1 MRQIVFTLLCLLGA
15 WATAAEKAPPIPDYE
30 ATQVA
35 ANTYVIHGPMAI
47 PSAENKG
54 FINNPAFIVTPEG
67 VVVIDPGSSVQV
79 GEMVLRAIAKVTPK
93 KVVTV
98 LNTHEHGDHW
108 LGNQAMRE
116 SRPMVPIFGHPNMI
130 KAIEAGGAQLWIN
143 NMEQLTEGATRGT
156 VSVPP
161 NMTVNDGDVLTIAG
175 LTVHFHY
182 VSSAHS
188 SSDVMIYVE
197 EEGVLFTGDN
207 VNNGRIVR
215 MDDGSFSGNIAACIK
230 AMTIPAKVF
239 VPGHG
244 QSGGQSLV
252 FTYRDYLSG
261 LYAAVE
267 KYYEQ
272 GLSDF
277 EMKPKVA
284 AELKRFKDWSG
295 FEDELGKHISLAYLE
310 IEAKAFR

>member
-1 MRQIVFTLLCLLGA
+1 MRQLVFVLFCLFSA
-15 WATAAEKAPPIPDYE
+15 WAVAAEKAPPIPDYE
-30 ATQVA
+30 ATKVA
-35 ANTYVIHGPMAI
+35 PRTYVIHGPMGF
-47 PSAENKG
+47 PSPENKG
-54 FINNPAFIVTPEG
+54 FMNNPAFIVTEEG

-79 GEMVLRAIAKVTPK
+79 GEMVLRAIRKVTAK

-116 SRPMVPIFGHPNMI
+116 ARPLVPIFGHPNMI
-130 KAIEAGGAQLWIN
+130 KAIEQGADERWIG
-143 NMEQLTEGATRGT
+143 NMDQLTQGATRGT
-156 VSVPP
+156 QSVPP
-161 NMTVNDGDVLTIAG
+161 NMMVQDGDVLSIAG

-182 VSSAHS
+182 VGSAHS

-197 EEGVLFTGDN
+197 EEGVVFLGDN

-215 MDDGSFSGNIAACIK
+215 MDDGTFSGNIAACIK
-230 AMTIPAKVF
+230 ALTVPAKVF

-244 QSGGQSLV
+244 QTGDQSLI
-252 FTYRDYLSG
+252 FAYRDYLGG

-267 KYYEQ
+267 KYYEE

-277 EMKPKVA
+277 EMKPKVRA
-284 AELKRFKDWSG
+284 KLKRYQDWVG
-295 FEDELGKHISLAYLE
+295 FEEELGKHISLAYLE
-310 IEAKAFR
+310 LEAKAFE